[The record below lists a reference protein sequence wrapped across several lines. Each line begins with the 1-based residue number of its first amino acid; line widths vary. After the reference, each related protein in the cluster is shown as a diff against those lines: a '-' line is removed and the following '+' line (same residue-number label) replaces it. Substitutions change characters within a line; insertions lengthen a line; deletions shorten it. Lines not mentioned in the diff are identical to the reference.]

1 MDKEINNQQ
10 KTIKNQEIK
19 IADLTRENV
28 LLKERECV
36 REKWWNKRRA
46 VVRRPRTTDPH
57 RSIASLVKESLELKI
72 SVSVLSV
79 VLGSTYSVQ

>member
-10 KTIKNQEIK
+10 QTIKNQEIQ

-36 REKWWNKRRA
+36 REKRWNKRSA

-57 RSIASLVKESLELKI
+57 RSIASLLKECLELKI
-72 SVSVLSV
+72 SVSVSV